1 MSEFIFNAPTQG
13 SFKWEDIGNIKEGR
27 MNLGEEM
34 PVSVYRLFQY
44 TMRAVLEEEFGTD
57 KMIMLFREAGEKAG
71 REFAK
76 NILDLQQDFDKFAAQ
91 LQKELRFLKI
101 GVLRME
107 SFDKDTGKMVLT
119 VEEDLDCSGLPITG
133 TTVCNY
139 DEGFIAGI
147 LKEYTRRQYVVQEID
162 CWATGSRICRFAAEI
177 VED

>member
-1 MSEFIFNAPTQG
+1 MSEFIFNAPMQG
-13 SFKWEDIGNIKEGR
+13 GFKWEDIGNIKEGR

-44 TMRAVLEEEFGTD
+44 TMRNALEEEFGTD
-57 KMIMLFREAGEKAG
+57 KMIMLFREAGKKAG

-91 LQKELRFLKI
+91 LQKELLFLKI

-147 LKEYTRRQYVVQEID
+147 LKEYTGRQYVVREVD

-177 VED
+177 AEE